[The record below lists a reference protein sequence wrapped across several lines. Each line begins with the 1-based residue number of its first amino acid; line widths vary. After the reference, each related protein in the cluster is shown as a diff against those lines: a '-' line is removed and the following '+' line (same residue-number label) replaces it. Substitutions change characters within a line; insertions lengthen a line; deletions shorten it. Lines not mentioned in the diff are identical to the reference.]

1 MRPTR
6 GHSRPLLR
14 TRTAGWRR
22 VLALIAALCALTGL
36 SMDGPRAIAQG
47 TDAAPSADPASPAPV
62 RPPPAAKPAPAPIA
76 VPAGRAARNVAVI
89 TIHGPIDKW
98 TAFGVEERIKK
109 AVADGADAVV
119 FDINTPGGELKAC
132 LDICTAIKSCPIP
145 NTVAWINPEAYSA
158 GSIIAISCREIVV
171 NDPCSFGDALPIVA
185 DPLFGLQ
192 ELPEAE
198 REKMLGPLLAEVV
211 DSARRNGYDEMLVQ
225 GLVRRGVELWLV
237 ENTTTGQRLFVTED
251 QYRLA
256 VGGEPTRGTPG
267 VPSVT
272 GKAGGGAPA
281 PAVPPGATGTVPA
294 SESDSGYQP
303 AAPQT
308 SKDLAREV
316 NAALEVK
323 GSRTHRPDLRAPD
336 QAGHYREIEYVSDG
350 HGLILLKAEKMMT
363 YGVASAIVHND
374 AELKA
379 FFGASSVARQNPS
392 WSVGLVRFLTHP
404 ISRGLLLVVFLL
416 ALFIEMTHPGV
427 ILPGAIA
434 AACLI
439 ALVLPPVLVDLAAWW
454 AVAAVVLGILSLA
467 VELFLI
473 PGFGVFGVLGIILLF
488 GGLIGVF
495 VGGPSGLFPSTPGG
509 RNDLAF
515 GAATVLISTV
525 TAVILMYFI
534 AKHLPGLPV
543 VGRLVLQA
551 RHGQDVDE
559 EGLLAAMADP
569 EAIVAVGAEGRTLT
583 SLRPAGRAQF
593 GDRIVDVVTDMGFI
607 DSGVAV
613 RVTAADRFRVVV
625 EKKA

>member
-1 MRPTR
+1 MAAVVA
-6 GHSRPLLR
+6 L
-14 TRTAGWRR
+14 AAIIGWAARAPW
-22 VLALIAALCALTGL
+22 AL
-36 SMDGPRAIAQG
+36 AQG
-47 TDAAPSADPASPAPV
+47 TDSPAKPAQPASPAG
-62 RPPPAAKPAPAPIA
+62 AASAPIA

-98 TAFGVEERIKK
+98 TAFGVEERIKR
-109 AVADGADAVV
+109 AVADGADALV

-185 DPLFGLQ
+185 DPIFGLQ

-237 ENTTTGQRLFVTED
+237 ENTKTGRRLFVTED
-251 QYRLA
+251 QYRRA
-256 VGGEPTRGTPG
+256 VGHAPTRGTPG

-272 GKAGGGAPA
+272 GKAGGGGSPVGPSSAGSPGDAP
-281 PAVPPGATGTVPA
+281 V
-294 SESDSGYQP
+294 SESPDAYQP
-303 AAPQT
+303 AAPRT
-308 SKDLAREV
+308 SGDLAREV

-323 GSRTHRPDLRAPD
+323 GSRTQRPDLRDPD
-336 QAGHYREIEYVSDG
+336 QAGQYREVEYVSDG
-350 HGLILLKAEKMMT
+350 HGLILLKSDKMMS
-363 YGVASAIVHND
+363 YGVASAVVHND
-374 AELKA
+374 AELRA
-379 FFGASSVARQNPS
+379 FFGAPSMARINPS

-404 ISRGLLLVVFLL
+404 ICRGVLLIVFLL

-434 AACLI
+434 AVCLV

-454 AVAAVVLGILSLA
+454 AVAAIVVGILSLA

-473 PGFGVFGVLGIILLF
+473 PGFGVFGVLGIVLLF
-488 GGLIGVF
+488 GGLLGIF
-495 VGGPSGLFPSTPGG
+495 VGGPAGLFPSTVRG

-515 GAATVLISTV
+515 GATTMLISTI
-525 TAVILMYFI
+525 TALILMYFV
-534 AKHLPGLPV
+534 AKHLPTLPV
-543 VGRLVLQA
+543 VGRLVLEG
-551 RHGQDVDE
+551 RHGQAADA

-569 EAIVAVGAEGRTLT
+569 ETIIAVGEEGRTLT

-607 DSGVAV
+607 DSGEPV

-625 EKKA
+625 ERKA